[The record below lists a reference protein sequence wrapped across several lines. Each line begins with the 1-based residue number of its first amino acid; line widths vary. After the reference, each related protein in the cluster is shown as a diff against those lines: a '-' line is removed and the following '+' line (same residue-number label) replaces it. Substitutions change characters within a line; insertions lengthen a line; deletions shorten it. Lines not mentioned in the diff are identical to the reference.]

1 MFFMSQT
8 HIDQDTYGPVLSVQ
22 MHLGIEHFMQ
32 VVVVVV
38 IAWGINRVFVAHSL
52 ASERG

>member
-1 MFFMSQT
+1 MVFV
-8 HIDQDTYGPVLSVQ
+8 IGPFGLVVVITTVV
-22 MHLGIEHFMQ
+22 MNIII

-52 ASERG
+52 APERG